1 MRARNLTPQEQG
13 ELVDKLQH
21 AGRPLPISEEE
32 IRELAGRAHIREVLR
47 GEIVIQQ
54 GAPSTEFYF
63 IMSGQ
68 LRTADLSGMQPRLLN
83 YHAAGTFVG
92 ERGLLDDPPRAR
104 SATIDAIS
112 DAKLAFWDLETMTWL
127 LKLNDQVRPYF
138 EELHRHRAVRLE
150 KSFPGQQPDEVVVV
164 YYGKHPVLLLSSLSG
179 PTFLMLVGVG
189 LMALGLSLGEVA
201 PEVVLA
207 VAVGL
212 PLFAALA
219 WGIYNFI
226 DWRNDEY
233 IVTSKRIIHI
243 ERFPLYGET
252 WDEAPLVRIQ
262 DITIVAHTIWERLL
276 NYHDLIIKTAGAGN
290 IEFAGLVNAR
300 EVQQII
306 FEERDKAQ
314 ERRAAADKASI
325 RSALARRMELPLS
338 EADLPEET
346 IAPLGVFK
354 RRRAALRLPPVL
366 DYLLPRMTVIAGD
379 TIVWRK
385 HWFVL
390 VEKVWLAVLLVLVTL
405 GMTIFTLVNELWI
418 PALLLGIT
426 TLGAVFWY
434 VYCYDD
440 WHRDVYIVTT
450 DRIVDVE
457 SSAFRLRGESRRE
470 GTFDVIQNTT
480 YDIPGFF
487 AGLLNMGTVTIE
499 TAATTGIFT
508 FHHVLNPSGVQ
519 QEIFNRMVAYQEKRR
534 QQEREREE
542 KKMAEWFGE
551 YYHLHGTRPSGP
563 PAGNP

>member
-21 AGRPLPISEEE
+21 ARRPLPISEEE
-32 IRELAGRAHIREVLR
+32 IRELARQAHIREMLR
-47 GEIVIQQ
+47 GELVIQQ

-112 DAKLAFWDLETMTWL
+112 DAKLAFWDPETMTWL

-138 EELHRHRAVRLE
+138 EELHRLPAVRLE

-164 YYGKHPVLLLSSLSG
+164 HYGKHPVMLLSSLSG
-179 PTFLMLVGVG
+179 PTFLMLIGVA
-189 LMALGLSLGEVA
+189 LMALGLSLGNAALEVIIT
-201 PEVVLA
+201 VV
-207 VAVGL
+207 VGL

-325 RSALARRMELPLS
+325 RSALARRMDLPIS

-346 IAPLGVFK
+346 IAPMGVFK
-354 RRRAALRLPPVL
+354 RRRTALRLPPVL

-390 VEKVWLAVLLVLVTL
+390 VEKVWLAVLLVLATL
-405 GMTIFTLVNELWI
+405 GMTIFTLVNGLWI

-434 VYCYDD
+434 IYCYDD

-508 FHHVLNPSGVQ
+508 FHHVLNPSSVQ